1 MPGKPA
7 LIAEGVG
14 YVLDSDVSRIRKQ
27 RPEADAG
34 ISGDGAMRGHTTQK
48 ITPDTLGTIP
58 HPLLFLI
65 SGRPKGGVSGAVA
78 DRAAISV
85 AVTGTSL
92 TTAGVFGFARPAPAP
107 LPTWPG
113 LASALLVV
121 PSTAAFPASAAVE
134 GAQSEHTRSSGSERT
149 RLPPQIRS
157 RPTHPVR
164 QNIT

>member
-65 SGRPKGGVSGAVA
+65 SGRPKGGVSG
-78 DRAAISV
+78 DRKS
-85 AVTGTSL
+85 
-92 TTAGVFGFARPAPAP
+92 
-107 LPTWPG
+107 
-113 LASALLVV
+113 
-121 PSTAAFPASAAVE
+121 
-134 GAQSEHTRSSGSERT
+134 T
-149 RLPPQIRS
+149 RLNSSHLGIS
-157 RPTHPVR
+157 YAVFCLKK
-164 QNIT
+164 I